1 MASKVEILGGQL
13 DGSTLDN
20 AASEST
26 LRELVEA
33 IKKLEGTTKSGGGKS
48 GGGGKAPEIDTNPA
62 NAALEGLGKGLGKGA
77 SAVVGGL
84 SKLSGAALG
93 AAGAVATSLG
103 KMGGLI
109 ANGNNNLSQFVG
121 ALNTLPGPLGAFA
134 GAVASGIAVLE
145 EYQQTQRDLSK
156 TGASF
161 NNSMMEMRMTA
172 ARSGLNL
179 SEFASVLKENAQS
192 IGGLGD
198 TITDGAKK
206 LADVGNA
213 VGASGL
219 DESFMKLGMS
229 ATDARKAAMK
239 FSTEL
244 VKGDKVRGASASE
257 LASASL
263 DYEKDLDLLAK
274 QTGKSK
280 DALRAFSDGLIKDG
294 GAMSFAFAKMS
305 PQMQAA
311 MKGIMNTVGGT
322 MGKGAQEALADVFS
336 GAAAPSTE
344 ASAMFQAQ
352 MPGVVATFKQMQETA
367 AWDAKTTE
375 EKAAKQAKMDS
386 LNAQASFEQLK
397 YLQSNAGQMQ
407 MKNIQRLSPAQREF
421 MLGLQAQSKSLQE
434 QGIDINT
441 ASKADIERVMSAKRA
456 EQEKQAA
463 LDKGLNAFQATITK
477 LFGAVQQAF
486 FGALAPRLEK
496 LAEKITGFTSSLE
509 GMGISVETIIPV
521 IGYLADLFGTVLGS
535 VFEGVALVGTKIY
548 NAFTS
553 LMTPVLGLLGSLG
566 LVDSTA
572 TDTAGKFGELVG
584 VVVSVSNVIFDVLG
598 GAIDFLAVIIG
609 GVVNG
614 FTGLV
619 NMTKFLFNMFGIT
632 GDSLN
637 GLKDIGGKIL
647 NAIRG
652 VFSKEGATAIVESI
666 SSLFNFLLGSLFTML
681 GNIPG
686 LGDLK
691 KKGQEMIAAAD
702 QQKKAADAAGAA
714 MQGEVDKRN
723 ANVNA
728 QNDAAKKEIAGSDA
742 TYRKNAELGKKELAD
757 RKAREAADAES
768 AANRK
773 NAIKDQASADAMERS
788 QAAAIKGMRERA
800 GIETTT
806 PAVAPSPGMGGTV
819 PGAAGAGAGAPL
831 NQDQQKNLEL
841 IKASLVKQGIT
852 DPKMI
857 AATLGNVMKESGGKT
872 QDENLNYKNTSNDR
886 IRGIFKSATAGK
898 SDAEINEMKSS
909 PEKMAEANYGSNTK
923 LGAGMGN
930 TEVGDGWKY
939 RGRGFIQITG
949 KNNYSAASK
958 AIFGD
963 DRLVKNPDMANDP
976 AVAAEISA
984 WFMKRGT
991 TAMAA
996 KMGIDP
1002 TTDQASANLVATS
1015 VIAGGDVRKKGDYLA
1030 KEVVGKVDKS
1040 AGSAQIQAIA
1050 NGTGSSTAV
1059 ASATPQTTAAKPTP
1073 PGATVPNGTAVVA
1086 ATTQPTTQ
1094 VASADQAAKDKA
1106 DKDKAQAEKDKAA
1119 QTASAPVTNPMSEV
1133 IASLNT
1139 SLAQLTMLQAR
1150 AVSIAEQQL
1159 RATSGLSRDAYKAV

>member
-1 MASKVEILGGQL
+1 M
-13 DGSTLDN
+13 
-20 AASEST
+20 
-26 LRELVEA
+26 
-33 IKKLEGTTKSGGGKS
+33 
-48 GGGGKAPEIDTNPA
+48 
-62 NAALEGLGKGLGKGA
+62 
-77 SAVVGGL
+77 
-84 SKLSGAALG
+84 
-93 AAGAVATSLG
+93 
-103 KMGGLI
+103 
-109 ANGNNNLSQFVG
+109 
-121 ALNTLPGPLGAFA
+121 
-134 GAVASGIAVLE
+134 
-145 EYQQTQRDLSK
+145 
-156 TGASF
+156 
-161 NNSMMEMRMTA
+161 
-172 ARSGLNL
+172 
-179 SEFASVLKENAQS
+179 
-192 IGGLGD
+192 
-198 TITDGAKK
+198 
-206 LADVGNA
+206 ADVGNA
-213 VGASGL
+213 VGSSGL

-244 VKGDKVRGASASE
+244 VKGDKVRSASATE

-280 DALRAFSDGLIKDG
+280 DELRKFSEGMIKGG
-294 GAMSFAFAKMS
+294 GAMTFAFAKMS

-311 MKGIMNTVGGT
+311 MKGIMNSVGAT
-322 MGKGAQEALADVFS
+322 MGQGAQEAMADVFS
-336 GAAAPSTE
+336 GAAAPSSE

-352 MPGVVATFKQMQETA
+352 MPGVVSTFKQMRDVASQVANTDEERA
-367 AWDAKTTE
+367 A
-375 EKAAKQAKMDS
+375 KAAQMDS
-386 LNAQASFEQLK
+386 LKAQAASDQLK
-397 YLQSNAGQMQ
+397 YLQSAQGQFMMQ
-407 MKNIQRLSPAQREF
+407 NKTKLSPAQRQFIE
-421 MLGLQAQSKSLQE
+421 GLEAQAKALSE

-441 ASKADIERVMSAKRA
+441 ASKADIERVQAAKRM
-456 EQEKQAA
+456 EQERQAK
-463 LDKGLNAFQATITK
+463 LDEGFNKFQSTITK
-477 LFGAVQQAF
+477 LFAAVQSAF
-486 FGALAPRLEK
+486 FGALAPRLE
-496 LAEKITGFTSSLE
+496 AFAAKIVGFTSSLE

-535 VFEGVALVGTKIY
+535 VFEGVALVGKKIY
-548 NAFTS
+548 NAFES
-553 LMTPVLGLLGSLG
+553 LMSPVLGLLESLG

-572 TDTAGKFGELVG
+572 TDTAGKFGELIG
-584 VVVSVSNVIFDVLG
+584 VVVDVSNVIFDVLG

-609 GVVNG
+609 GVIDG

-637 GLKDIGGKIL
+637 GLKDIGKEIL

-666 SSLFNFLLGSLFTML
+666 SSLFNYLLGALFTII
-681 GNIPG
+681 GKIPG
-686 LGDLK
+686 LGSLK
-691 KKGQEMIAAAD
+691 TKGEEMIAAAD
-702 QQKKAADAAGAA
+702 QQKQAADAAGAA

-757 RKAREAADAES
+757 RKARETADAES

-800 GIETTT
+800 GITDSK

-819 PGAAGAGAGAPL
+819 PGAAGAGAPL

-898 SDAEINEMKSS
+898 TDAEIDEMKSS

-949 KNNYSAASK
+949 KSNYAAASK

-963 DRLVKNPDMANDP
+963 DRLIKNPDMANDP

-991 TAMAA
+991 ASMAA

-1002 TTDQASANLVATS
+1002 AADQASANLVATS

-1050 NGTGSSTAV
+1050 NGAGGGTAV
-1059 ASATPQTTAAKPTP
+1059 VGAKPTP
-1073 PGATVPNGTAVVA
+1073 TSGTVPNGSGVVA
-1086 ATTQPTTQ
+1086 ATTTP
-1094 VASADQAAKDKA
+1094 ADQAAKDKVAA
-1106 DKDKAQAEKDKAA
+1106 DARAA
-1119 QTASAPVTNPMSEV
+1119 AAATDPRRNDTQTATTPATNSITEV

-1139 SLAQLTMLQAR
+1139 SLAQLTMMQGR
-1150 AVSIAEQQL
+1150 AISIAEQQL
-1159 RATSGLSRDAYKAV
+1159 RATNGLSRDAYKAV